1 MLDWQEESK
10 KVSELRILKGLSCHV
25 KEFELY
31 PVSNSELLKDPEW
44 SRDMTRLVIYLGT
57 V

>member
-1 MLDWQEESK
+1 LAGKESK
-10 KVSELRILKGLSCHV
+10 KVSELRILKGLSGYV

-31 PVSNSELLKDPEW
+31 PMSNSELLKDSEW